1 MIAIPIRASS
11 MNLDTSWR
19 TQPGPERIFNL
30 VLGQSTFEIF
40 TAPAVGNLLNVSKD
54 RVRRV

>member
-1 MIAIPIRASS
+1 